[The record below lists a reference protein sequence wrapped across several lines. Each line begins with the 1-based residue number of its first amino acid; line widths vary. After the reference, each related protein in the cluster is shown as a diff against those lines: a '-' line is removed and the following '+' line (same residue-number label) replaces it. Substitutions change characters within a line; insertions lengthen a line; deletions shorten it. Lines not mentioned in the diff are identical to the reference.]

1 MGNTTGKKFGG
12 RRSGVPNKTT
22 QQSKAIVQKV
32 INNELDNLEVLLSK
46 LSAKDRVNALIKL
59 LPFVIPKQQEI
70 SIDAPALNQLQPITL
85 TIVEEPLKIAANE
98 ET

>member
-22 QQSKAIVQKV
+22 QQSKDIVQKV

-70 SIDAPALNQLQPITL
+70 SIEAPVHQLQPMTL
-85 TIVEEPLKIAANE
+85 TIVEGPLKISNE
-98 ET
+98 KT

>member
-70 SIDAPALNQLQPITL
+70 SIDTPVHQLRPITL
-85 TIVEEPLKIAANE
+85 TVIEEPLKIAANE
-98 ET
+98 KT

>member
-32 INNELDNLEVLLSK
+32 INNEIDNLEVLLSK

-70 SIDAPALNQLQPITL
+70 SIEAPVHQLQPITL
-85 TIVEEPLKIAANE
+85 TINEPLKIAANE

>member
-70 SIDAPALNQLQPITL
+70 SIEAPVHQLQPITL
-85 TIVEEPLKIAANE
+85 TINEPLKIAANE
-98 ET
+98 KT

>member
-70 SIDAPALNQLQPITL
+70 SIEAPVHQLQPITL
-85 TIVEEPLKIAANE
+85 TINEPLKIAANE

>member
-1 MGNTTGKKFGG
+1 MANTTGKKFGG

-22 QQSKAIVQKV
+22 QESKAIVQKV

-59 LPFVIPKQQEI
+59 LPFVIPKHQEI
-70 SIDAPALNQLQPITL
+70 SIEAPVHQLQPITL
-85 TIVEEPLKIAANE
+85 TINEPLKIAANE

>member
-70 SIDAPALNQLQPITL
+70 SIEAPVHQLQPITL
-85 TIVEEPLKIAANE
+85 TLVEEPLKIAANE

>member
-70 SIDAPALNQLQPITL
+70 SIEAPVHQLQPMTL
-85 TIVEEPLKIAANE
+85 TIVEEPLKISNE
-98 ET
+98 KT

>member
-70 SIDAPALNQLQPITL
+70 SIEAPVHQLQPIAL
-85 TIVEEPLKIAANE
+85 TINEPLKIAANE

>member
-1 MGNTTGKKFGG
+1 MANTTGKKFGG

-46 LSAKDRVNALIKL
+46 LSAKDRVSALIKL

-70 SIDAPALNQLQPITL
+70 SIEAPVHQLQPITL
-85 TIVEEPLKIAANE
+85 TINESLKIAANE

>member
-46 LSAKDRVNALIKL
+46 LSAKDRVTALIKL

-70 SIDAPALNQLQPITL
+70 SIEAPVHQLQPMTL
-85 TIVEEPLKIAANE
+85 TIVEEPLKISNE
-98 ET
+98 KT

>member
-32 INNELDNLEVLLSK
+32 INNELDNLEVLLTK

-70 SIDAPALNQLQPITL
+70 SIEAPVHQLQPITL
-85 TIVEEPLKIAANE
+85 TINEPLKIAANE

>member
-70 SIDAPALNQLQPITL
+70 SIEAPVHQLQPITL
-85 TIVEEPLKIAANE
+85 TINEPLKIAADE

>member
-32 INNELDNLEVLLSK
+32 INNEIDNLEVLLSK

-70 SIDAPALNQLQPITL
+70 SIEAPVHQLQPMTL
-85 TIVEEPLKIAANE
+85 TIVEETLKISNE
-98 ET
+98 KT

>member
-70 SIDAPALNQLQPITL
+70 SIEAPVHQLQPITL
-85 TIVEEPLKIAANE
+85 TINETLKIAANE

>member
-12 RRSGVPNKTT
+12 RAKNTPNKTT
-22 QQSKAIVQKV
+22 QQSKDIVQKI

-46 LSAKDRVNALIKL
+46 LSAKDRVSALIKL

-70 SIDAPALNQLQPITL
+70 SIDTPVHQLQPMTL
-85 TIVEEPLKIAANE
+85 TIVEEPLKISNE
-98 ET
+98 KT

>member
-46 LSAKDRVNALIKL
+46 LSAKDRVSALIKL

-70 SIDAPALNQLQPITL
+70 SIEAPVHQLQPITL
-85 TIVEEPLKIAANE
+85 TINEPLKIAANE

>member
-1 MGNTTGKKFGG
+1 MANTTGKKFGG

-70 SIDAPALNQLQPITL
+70 SIEAPVHQLQPMTL
-85 TIVEEPLKIAANE
+85 TIVEEPLKISNE
-98 ET
+98 KT

>member
-32 INNELDNLEVLLSK
+32 IDNELDNLEVLLSK

-70 SIDAPALNQLQPITL
+70 SIEAPVHQLQPITL
-85 TIVEEPLKIAANE
+85 TINEPLKISANE

>member
-46 LSAKDRVNALIKL
+46 LSAKDRVSALIKL

-70 SIDAPALNQLQPITL
+70 SIEAPVHQLQPMTL
-85 TIVEEPLKIAANE
+85 TINEPLKIAANE